1 MALNSEVSF
10 TWVGH
15 GTWKVRSAKW
25 KEILID
31 PWVMNNPAAPEALK
45 KVERC
50 DVMLVSH
57 GHGDHIG
64 DAVEIA
70 KATKPKIVT
79 IVELGAWLTSKG
91 IPEDSIIAANKG
103 GTIEVDGIKV
113 TLVHAEHSCGIQD
126 GGQMIYGGEPVG
138 FVVEFENGY
147 TAYFACDTDVFGDM
161 ALIGELHKLDVAVL
175 PIGGFYTMD
184 PQRAAKA
191 VSLLGVKTVLPMH
204 FATFPIL
211 AGRPDQL
218 QELVGNSV
226 KVLDIKPGDTV

>member
-50 DVMLVSH
+50 DIMLVSH

-79 IVELGAWLTSKG
+79 VVELGAWLTKKG
-91 IPEDSIIAANKG
+91 IPQDTIIAANKG
-103 GTIEVDGIKV
+103 GTVEVDGIKV

-126 GGQMIYGGEPVG
+126 GDQMIYGGEPVG
-138 FVVEFENGY
+138 FVVEFENGF
-147 TAYFACDTDVFGDM
+147 TVYFACDTDVFGDM
-161 ALIGELHKLDVAVL
+161 ALIGELNKPDVAVL

-184 PQRAAKA
+184 PERAAKA
-191 VSLLGVKTVLPMH
+191 VSLLGVKAVLPMH
-204 FATFPIL
+204 FGTFPIL

-226 KVLDIKPGDTV
+226 KVVETKPGETY

>member
-31 PWVMNNPAAPEALK
+31 PWVMNNPAAPAALK

-57 GHGDHIG
+57 GHGDHIA

-79 IVELGAWLTSKG
+79 IVELGAWLSSKG
-91 IPEDSIIAANKG
+91 IPQDSIIAANKG
-103 GTIEVDGIKV
+103 GTIDVDGVKV
-113 TLVHAEHSCGIQD
+113 TLVHAEHSCGITD
-126 GGQMIYGGEPVG
+126 GDHIVYGGEPVG

-184 PQRAAKA
+184 PYRAAKA

-204 FATFPIL
+204 FGTFPIL

-226 KVLDIKPGDTV
+226 NVVETKPGETY

>member
-10 TWVGH
+10 TWMGH

-31 PWVMNNPAAPEALK
+31 PWVMNNPATPPALK

-70 KATKPKIVT
+70 KSTRPKIVT
-79 IVELGAWLTSKG
+79 IVELGGWLASKG
-91 IPEDSIIAANKG
+91 VPQDSIIGANKG
-103 GTIEVDGIKV
+103 GTIDVDGIKV

-126 GGQMIYGGEPVG
+126 GDRMIYAGEPVG

-147 TAYFACDTDVFGDM
+147 TVYFACDTDVFGDM
-161 ALIGELHKLDVAVL
+161 ALIGELHKLDAAVL

-184 PQRAAKA
+184 PHRAAKA

-204 FATFPIL
+204 FGTFPIL
-211 AGRPDQL
+211 DGRPDQL
-218 QELVGNSV
+218 QELVGTSV
-226 KVLDIKPGDTV
+226 KVVDIKPGDTV

>member
-1 MALNSEVSF
+1 MALNSQVSF

-15 GTWKVRSAKW
+15 GTWKARSARG
-25 KEILID
+25 KEVLID
-31 PWVMNNPAAPEALK
+31 PWVMNNPAAPANLK

-50 DVMLVSH
+50 DLMLVSH

-79 IVELGAWLTSKG
+79 IVELGAWLSSKG
-91 IPEDSIIAANKG
+91 VAQDTIIAANKG
-103 GTIEVDGIKV
+103 GTIDVDGIKV

-126 GGQMIYGGEPVG
+126 GDHIVYGGEPVG

-147 TAYFACDTDVFGDM
+147 TVYFACDTDVFGDM
-161 ALIGELHKLDVAVL
+161 ALIAELHKLDAAVL

-191 VSLLGVKTVLPMH
+191 VSLLGVRTVVPMH
-204 FATFPIL
+204 FGTFPIL
-211 AGRPDQL
+211 SGRPDQL
-218 QELVGNSV
+218 QELVGKDV
-226 KVLDIKPGDTV
+226 KVLEVKPGDTI